1 MMNQAFVIGRI
12 TKELDLRKTPTGKDV
27 IAFTLACNR
36 PKTQDGKEEADFIN
50 CVAWNNTA
58 KLLHQYCGKGSLIAV
73 NGRITTRNYDDQNGR
88 KVYVTE
94 ILVGTVQFLEP
105 KKKEAAAPAPSYG
118 YNQGYQQ
125 PQQQYQQQYNPQP
138 QNTGYEPYNE
148 FAGFDTGQTLD
159 ISSDDLPF

>member
-1 MMNQAFVIGRI
+1 MMNHAMVIGRI

-27 IAFTLACNR
+27 VAFTLACNR
-36 PKTQDGKEEADFIN
+36 NKTADGKEEADFIN

-73 NGRITTRNYDDQNGR
+73 SGRIHTRNYDDQNGR

-94 ILVGTVQFLEP
+94 ILVETMQFLDS
-105 KKKEAAAPAPSYG
+105 KKPQAQQAPTNNYQQPY
-118 YNQGYQQ
+118 QQQYQQ
-125 PQQQYQQQYNPQP
+125 PQQNYQQQPSYNYGQ
-138 QNTGYEPYNE
+138 QNE
-148 FAGFDTGQTLD
+148 FAGWNAPLD